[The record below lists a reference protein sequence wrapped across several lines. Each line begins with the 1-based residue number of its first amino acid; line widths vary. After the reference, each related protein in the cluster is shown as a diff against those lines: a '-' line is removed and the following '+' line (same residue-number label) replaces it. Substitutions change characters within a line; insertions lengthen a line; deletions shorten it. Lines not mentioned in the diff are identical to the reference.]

1 MKVNH
6 LKSKSVSHTLY
17 CPRNKHTGE
26 YVTERYESTDDIF
39 EAIGWGSI
47 KQCEED
53 ITHFDEPEDWEV
65 AIKIVTMTMLDVAD
79 GGDVDE
85 D

>member
-6 LKSKSVSHTLY
+6 LKSKSKSNVLY

-26 YVTERYESTDDIF
+26 YVTERYEPTEDIF
-39 EAIGWGSI
+39 EAIGWKSI
-47 KQCEED
+47 KLCEED

-65 AIKIVTMTMLDVAD
+65 AIKIVNMTMLDVD
-79 GGDVDE
+79 NGGDVDE